1 MNSYEHLWIT
11 NFNIY
16 SYLLIYLLIYLVPY
30 GAAKRLRRGLPRG
43 KWDSFLVSQRA
54 RPAIGQLL
62 MLLGSS

>member
-16 SYLLIYLLIYLVPY
+16 SYLLIYLVPY